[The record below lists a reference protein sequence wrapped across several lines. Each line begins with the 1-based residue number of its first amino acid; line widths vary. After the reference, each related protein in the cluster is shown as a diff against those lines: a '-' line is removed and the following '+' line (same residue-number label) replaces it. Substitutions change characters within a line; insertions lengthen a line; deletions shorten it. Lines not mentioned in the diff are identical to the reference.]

1 MRYPLFPRYDKFNG
15 PADPEVRRN
24 KTRGIS
30 RGTRAYGFFF
40 MVFKPF
46 VSRRQLT
53 MKIKK
58 KNRKHNKSSESNHH
72 AREDRNVI
80 NNSRM

>member
-15 PADPEVRRN
+15 PTDAEFRRN

-53 MKIKK
+53 MKKK
-58 KNRKHNKSSESNHH
+58 KTEQ
-72 AREDRNVI
+72 ETQQI
-80 NNSRM
+80 Q

>member
-1 MRYPLFPRYDKFNG
+1 MRYSLFPRYDKFNG

-58 KNRKHNKSSESNHH
+58 KEQ
-72 AREDRNVI
+72 ETQQI
-80 NNSRM
+80 Q

>member
-1 MRYPLFPRYDKFNG
+1 MRYSLFPRYDKFNG

-40 MVFKPF
+40 SWFLNLLF
-46 VSRRQLT
+46 RDD
-53 MKIKK
+53 
-58 KNRKHNKSSESNHH
+58 N
-72 AREDRNVI
+72 
-80 NNSRM
+80 